1 MNGSVQLNWVNIV
14 NAPDPGVSHPGI
26 QSTSDQKYSGEKLPD
41 SSKTQNVNLPAT
53 ICIAV
58 TLFLSLSRL
67 AFTLYQVSWAS
78 LVVQTVKNLPAMQ
91 ETWVSIPGSGSSPGE
106 GHGSPLQCSC
116 LENPHGQRSLA
127 GYSPWG
133 HTESDV
139 TERLSTE
146 VKYTG
151 GFA

>member
-1 MNGSVQLNWVNIV
+1 M
-14 NAPDPGVSHPGI
+14 
-26 QSTSDQKYSGEKLPD
+26 
-41 SSKTQNVNLPAT
+41 NLPAT